1 MGEGTRKNCSELR
14 GAMEGVSL
22 RRWLLGEA
30 QSRIVLHGL
39 RQGKQALRDLGR
51 DD

>member
-1 MGEGTRKNCSELR
+1 
-14 GAMEGVSL
+14 MEGISL

-30 QSRIVLHGL
+30 QGRIVLHGL
-39 RQGKQALRDLGR
+39 RQCKQAFRNLGR

>member
-1 MGEGTRKNCSELR
+1 
-14 GAMEGVSL
+14 MEGISL

-30 QSRIVLHGL
+30 QGRIMLHGL
-39 RQGKQALRDLGR
+39 RQFQQAFRDLGR